1 MEKIKKDLK
10 GVQNQQGYSWF
21 NEFKKSKRRGQMK
34 NLKEKEVKTMTK
46 EDAKK
51 WLKEQF
57 DYHINQIVSNLLN
70 NKSDVELNHYFA
82 DVVDYLFKL
91 INSDWNHRIESEEL
105 QQIIFKSFTVSEI
118 KDLINTWLDNDS
130 NLGLLKRLNYI
141 NDFKYL
147 EEEIKQKEIEVK
159 MLRLR
164 LLKKKLLKS
173 EKEDVVF
180 DDIEIMKEILE
191 IWRS

>member
-10 GVQNQQGYSWF
+10 GVQQGYSWF

-34 NLKEKEVKTMTK
+34 NSKEKEFTK

-57 DYHINQIVSNLLN
+57 DYHINQIVTNLLN

-91 INSDWNHRIESEEL
+91 INSDYNHRIESEEL